1 MVAAMEEF
9 QSLKGNRVAS
19 MKQKKSTKKFL
30 KSAAKAKHGKEDVK
44 PKKPFGKKKPRQTEE
59 EMEVGHE
66 ENYINLKQPT
76 NKVKK
81 DTVKRF
87 ESEQA

>member
-1 MVAAMEEF
+1 
-9 QSLKGNRVAS
+9 

-30 KSAAKAKHGKEDVK
+30 KNAAKPKHGKPEAK
-44 PKKPFGKKKPRQTEE
+44 PNKSFGKKKPRQEE
-59 EMEVGHE
+59 DDMEVGHE

-81 DTVKRF
+81 DTVKR
-87 ESEQA
+87 